1 MNPAKM
7 QEMLAAAQQMQ
18 SQMQDRLGQVTVE
31 GSAGGGAVTVTM
43 NGRKQVLR
51 VHIDPAAVAGLGASA
66 ADREMLEDLIV
77 AAVNEAGR
85 KADEAAQSG
94 VSGMLSG
101 LGLPPG
107 LL

>member
-1 MNPAKM
+1 
-7 QEMLAAAQQMQ
+7 
-18 SQMQDRLGQVTVE
+18 
-31 GSAGGGAVTVTM
+31 
-43 NGRKQVLR
+43 

>member
-1 MNPAKM
+1 MNPDKM
-7 QEMLAAAQQMQ
+7 QEMLSAAQQMQ
-18 SQMQDRLGQVTVE
+18 EQMQDKLGQITVE
-31 GSAGGGAVTVTM
+31 GSSGGGAVVVRM
-43 NGRKQVLR
+43 NGRKQVLG
-51 VHIDPAAVAGLGASA
+51 VHIEGAAVAGLGANA
-66 ADREMLEDLIV
+66 ADREMLEDLIM

-107 LL
+107 LF

>member
-1 MNPAKM
+1 MNPDKM
-7 QEMLAAAQQMQ
+7 QEMLSAAHQMQ
-18 SQMQDRLGQVTVE
+18 EQMQDKLGQVTVE
-31 GSAGGGAVTVTM
+31 GSSGGGAVVVRM
-43 NGRKQVLR
+43 NGRKQVLG
-51 VHIDPAAVAGLGASA
+51 VHIEAAAVAGLGANA
-66 ADREMLEDLIV
+66 GDREMLEDLIM

-107 LL
+107 LF

>member
-18 SQMQDRLGQVTVE
+18 EQMQDRLGQVVVE
-31 GSAGGGAVTVTM
+31 GSAGGGAVTVKM

-51 VHIDPAAVAGLGASA
+51 VHIDPSAVAGLGANA

-85 KADEAAQSG
+85 RADEAAQTG

-107 LL
+107 LF

>member
-7 QEMLAAAQQMQ
+7 QEMLATAQQMQ
-18 SQMQDRLGQVTVE
+18 EQMQDRLAQTLVE
-31 GSAGGGAVTVTM
+31 GSAGGGAVTVKM
-43 NGRKQVLR
+43 NGRKQVLG
-51 VHIDPAAVAGLGASA
+51 VHIDASAVAGLGAND

-85 KADEAAQSG
+85 KADQAAQTG
-94 VSGMLSG
+94 MEGMLGG

-107 LL
+107 LF